1 MGLNRKR
8 VRSSEQKQTLF
19 WKLKRS
25 FLYEK
30 SLYDLLRN
38 KQMNGNSD
46 LLLYFQRFFIYRDG
60 FLERS
65 ESVMGGSLFV
75 PMR

>member
-1 MGLNRKR
+1 MKNHCMIYFG
-8 VRSSEQKQTLF
+8 
-19 WKLKRS
+19 
-25 FLYEK
+25 
-30 SLYDLLRN
+30 N

-75 PMR
+75 PSEMTYE